1 MTALS
6 ILVAVLCA
14 AVTLLLFAYKGA
26 MDDLLDA
33 HREIYQLQTQLR
45 MAKRR

>member
-26 MDDLLDA
+26 MDDLVDA
-33 HREIYQLQTQLR
+33 RREIFQLQTQLR
-45 MAKRR
+45 RVKRR